1 MHQLPNGIRPSSI
14 PLLAPIL
21 LALLST
27 AEGGV
32 TDVQGLSTVSY
43 VNDAASLDMGAR
55 LAGLAGVSL
64 AMPGDPSFQGRTP
77 AGLSDVTRPEVV
89 VHHGSLYEDLSLT
102 QDELYLAAPLQ
113 SGVLGVGVSRVGAD
127 GIIRSNDASS
137 QDLANASTFSAADW
151 IGTLA
156 FSRAWL
162 DGRLRGGASL
172 RLLARSIDDHAGGGA
187 EMDASFAWA
196 DGPFRAG
203 LRFDHGMGSFAL
215 WRSGYAEYSAPNAEA
230 GLGWEQAI
238 PYFYGDLSLA
248 WETPGL
254 LQPTATNTFSES
266 DARPWKDPWLFARAS
281 RLATEFRTD
290 FGLVLR
296 AGCEIQAL
304 VRITDFLQGHDQ
316 QGIYGESSGLY
327 AFGAGYLWSDRV
339 RIDYSLVGTPDLGT
353 SQRVSLALV
362 FGGSK
367 PAAKPVAT
375 ERSLPREVAPV
386 AAPSPNGDSTH
397 VPAEKPASS
406 DVPVAPAATPAP
418 AVDSTATPVAP
429 AARETPAPTPPAP
442 KPVRPASDDDAPE
455 QLAH

>member
-137 QDLANASTFSAADW
+137 QDLANAS
-151 IGTLA
+151 
-156 FSRAWL
+156 
-162 DGRLRGGASL
+162 
-172 RLLARSIDDHAGGGA
+172 
-187 EMDASFAWA
+187 
-196 DGPFRAG
+196 
-203 LRFDHGMGSFAL
+203 MGSFAL